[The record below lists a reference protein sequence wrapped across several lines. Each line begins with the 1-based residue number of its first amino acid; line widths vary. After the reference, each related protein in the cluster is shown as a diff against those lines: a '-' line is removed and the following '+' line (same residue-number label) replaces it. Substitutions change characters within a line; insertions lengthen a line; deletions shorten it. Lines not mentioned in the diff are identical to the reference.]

1 VSTVRRERLVLMLL
15 AATLFGASETASQTA
30 SAKGERWSV
39 RMAESVMR
47 RHPVVHEE
55 WDYTAGLILLA
66 LERVA
71 DQTGDSRYRD
81 YVRRNM
87 DRVVNANG
95 TIRTYELDEFNLD
108 QINQGR
114 LLFALHER
122 TRDARY
128 RRAAELLREQ
138 LRRQPR
144 TREGGFWHKQIYPH
158 QMWLDGLYMTGPFY
172 AQFAQTFG
180 DSAAFDD
187 VAKQFLLVARHT
199 RDTKTGL
206 LYHGWDESRTQIWA
220 DKETGQSPNFWGR
233 AMAWYLMA
241 LVDVLDFF
249 PEQHRDREAI
259 VRVLRDVADAA
270 ARVQDPVT
278 GLWYQVLDQPSRSGN
293 YLEASASS
301 MFVYAF
307 AKGARRGLLDGRYRE
322 IAERGFNGLVRHLVT
337 VDSNGLV
344 TLNGICQVA
353 GLGGKQQRDGSFRY
367 YISEPV
373 VANDHKGVGAFILAA
388 VELDRE

>member
-1 VSTVRRERLVLMLL
+1 
-15 AATLFGASETASQTA
+15 
-30 SAKGERWSV
+30 
-39 RMAESVMR
+39 MR

-55 WDYTAGLILLA
+55 WDYTAGLILLGVD
-66 LERVA
+66 RVA
-71 DQTGDSRYRD
+71 DKTGDSRYRD

-87 DRVVNANG
+87 DRVVNPDG
-95 TIRTYELDEFNLD
+95 TIRTYELEEFNLD

-122 TRDARY
+122 TGDSRY

-158 QMWLDGLYMTGPFY
+158 QMWLDGLYMAGPFY
-172 AQFAQTFG
+172 AQFARTFG
-180 DSAAFDD
+180 DTAGFDD
-187 VAKQFLLVARHT
+187 VARQLLLVARHT
-199 RDTKTGL
+199 RDAKTGL

-233 AMAWYLMA
+233 AMGWYLMA
-241 LVDVLDFF
+241 LVDVLDFL
-249 PEQHRDREAI
+249 PERHRDREAI
-259 VRVLRDVADAA
+259 GRILRETADAV
-270 ARVQDPVT
+270 ARVQDPLT

-301 MFVYAF
+301 MFVYAL
-307 AKGARRGLLDGRYRE
+307 AKGARRGWLEPRHRAV
-322 IAERGFNGLVRHLVT
+322 AERGFDGLVRHLVT
-337 VDSNGLV
+337 VGADGLV
-344 TLNGICQVA
+344 SLNGICQVA

-373 VANDHKGVGAFILAA
+373 VANDHKGVGAFLLAA
-388 VELDRE
+388 VELDR

>member
-1 VSTVRRERLVLMLL
+1 MGRTLVMI
-15 AATLFGASETASQTA
+15 ATLFGAG
-30 SAKGERWSV
+30 SALGQSPADRQQWSV

-47 RHPVVHEE
+47 RHPVAHEE

-66 LERVA
+66 VDRVA
-71 DQTGDSRYRD
+71 EKNGDARYRD

-87 DRVVNANG
+87 DRVVNPDG
-95 TIRTYELDEFNLD
+95 TIRTYELEEFNLD

-122 TRDARY
+122 TGDRRY

-138 LRRQPR
+138 LRQQPR
-144 TREGGFWHKQIYPH
+144 TREGGFWHKKIYPH
-158 QMWLDGLYMTGPFY
+158 QMWLDGLYMAGPFY
-172 AQFAQTFG
+172 AQFARTFG

-187 VAKQFLLVARHT
+187 MARQLLLVARHT
-199 RDTKTGL
+199 RDAKTGL

-233 AMAWYLMA
+233 AMGWYLMA
-241 LVDVLDFF
+241 LVDVLDFL
-249 PEQHRDREAI
+249 PDHHRDRDAI
-259 VRVLRDVADAA
+259 GRVLRDVADAV
-270 ARVQDPVT
+270 ARAQDPLT

-301 MFVYAF
+301 MFVYAL
-307 AKGARRGLLDGRYRE
+307 AKGARRGWLEPKYRAV
-322 IAERGFNGLVRHLVT
+322 AERGFDGLVRHLVS
-337 VDSNGLV
+337 VGADGLV
-344 TLNGICQVA
+344 SLNGICQVA

-367 YISEPV
+367 YVSEPV
-373 VANDHKGVGAFILAA
+373 VANDHKGVGAFLLAA
-388 VELDRE
+388 VELGR

>member
-1 VSTVRRERLVLMLL
+1 
-15 AATLFGASETASQTA
+15 
-30 SAKGERWSV
+30 
-39 RMAESVMR
+39 MR
-47 RHPVVHEE
+47 RHAIVHEE

-66 LERVA
+66 LDRVA
-71 DQTGDSRYRD
+71 EKSGDARYRE

-87 DRVVNANG
+87 DRVVNPDG
-95 TIRTYELDEFNLD
+95 TIRTYELEEFNLD

-122 TRDARY
+122 TGETRY

-144 TREGGFWHKQIYPH
+144 TREGGFWHKKIYPH
-158 QMWLDGLYMTGPFY
+158 QMWLDGLYMAGPFY
-172 AQFAQTFG
+172 AQFARTFG

-187 VAKQFLLVARHT
+187 VARQLLLVARHT
-199 RDTKTGL
+199 RDPRTGL

-233 AMAWYLMA
+233 AIGWYLMA
-241 LVDVLDFF
+241 LVDVLDFL
-249 PEQHRDREAI
+249 PEHHRDRPAI
-259 VRVLRDVADAA
+259 GRVLRATADAV
-270 ARVQDPVT
+270 ARVQDPLT

-301 MFVYAF
+301 MFVYAL
-307 AKGARRGLLDGRYRE
+307 AKGARRGWLDPSYRAV
-322 IAERGFNGLVRHLVT
+322 AERGFDGLVRHLVT
-337 VDSNGLV
+337 VGADGLV
-344 TLNGICQVA
+344 SLNGICQVA

-367 YISEPV
+367 YVSEPV
-373 VANDHKGVGAFILAA
+373 VANDHKGVGAFLLAA
-388 VELDRE
+388 VELER

>member
-1 VSTVRRERLVLMLL
+1 MRRDRLPLMLV
-15 AATLFGASETASQTA
+15 AATLLGASEAASQPA

-66 LERVA
+66 LDRVA
-71 DQTGDSRYRD
+71 DRTGDARYRE

-87 DRVVNANG
+87 DRVVNPDG

-122 TRDARY
+122 TRDMRY
-128 RRAAELLREQ
+128 RRAADLLREQ

-158 QMWLDGLYMTGPFY
+158 QMWLDGLYMAGPFY
-172 AQFAQTFG
+172 AQFARTYG
-180 DSAAFDD
+180 DSVAFDD
-187 VAKQFLLVARHT
+187 VAKQFLLVARQT
-199 RDTKTGL
+199 RDAKTGL

-233 AMAWYLMA
+233 AMGWYLMA
-241 LVDVLDFF
+241 LVDVLDYL
-249 PEQHRDREAI
+249 PEQHRDRESI
-259 VRVLRDVADAA
+259 VQVLRDAADAA

-278 GLWYQVLDQPSRSGN
+278 GLWYQVLDQASRSGN

-307 AKGARRGLLDGRYRE
+307 AKGARRGLLDSRYRE
-322 IAERGFNGLVRHLVT
+322 MAERGFNGLVTHLVT
-337 VDSNGLV
+337 ADSSGRV
-344 TLNGICQVA
+344 SLNGICQVA

-367 YISEPV
+367 YVSEPV
-373 VANDHKGVGAFILAA
+373 VANDHKGVGPFILAA
-388 VELDRE
+388 VEIERE